1 MTTATQTTD
10 LGILTTDE
18 FRAEFKTLRRNALH
32 CVSKAEWMEA
42 VTALL
47 PEGEEPT
54 PQDWVMAAEQAT
66 THCDRCQGSGTY
78 VWGAVIN
85 GKPSHSGDCY
95 RCEGKGYQNQYDYMR
110 NAIYDRHAIV
120 NAFRQMV
127 G

>member
-85 GKPSHSGDCY
+85 GKPS
-95 RCEGKGYQNQYDYMR
+95 QNQYDYMR